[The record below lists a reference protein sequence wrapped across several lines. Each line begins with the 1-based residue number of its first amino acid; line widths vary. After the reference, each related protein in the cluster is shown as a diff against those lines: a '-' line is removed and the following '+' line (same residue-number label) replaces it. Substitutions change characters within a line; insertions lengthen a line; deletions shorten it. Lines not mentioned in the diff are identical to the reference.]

1 MERKNEE
8 FSNSGR
14 ASKLVGP
21 NQAENID
28 KNFAWDNFVLRI
40 CIALPNDRG
49 KIPGLKMFKN
59 HFI

>member
-1 MERKNEE
+1 MADFSFFSSNLMERKNEE
-8 FSNSGR
+8 FSNSGP

-40 CIALPNDRG
+40 CIAAAE
-49 KIPGLKMFKN
+49 
-59 HFI
+59 